1 MSTNAKIYAAVLL
14 SLGFFALAG
23 AFADGWLVDATRF
36 ACYLA
41 LAILSSVL
49 RVGLPGVA
57 GSMSFAFLFVLI
69 GMVDLSFPETLVIGV
84 TCVLIEAVWH
94 PRRRLT
100 VWQVFLSLSNISLA
114 IACANLV
121 FHWSILS
128 FHGIPMPARLVLAAS
143 VFFLANTFAM
153 SSLVSLSDGSSLIK
167 TWRESYFWSFPYYL
181 GGAAIALAFHQISD
195 TVGWP
200 AALLLLPLAHLFHRA
215 YSLHLARMEDGKQHA
230 EQMASVHLRTIEALA
245 LAIEAKDSTT
255 SDHLR
260 RVQVYAMEMGRELG
274 LDDHELEAL
283 RAAALL
289 HDIGKLAVPEYI
301 ISKPGRLTPEEF
313 EKMKI
318 HTVVGAEILEH
329 VQFPYP
335 VVPIVR
341 AHHEKWNGT
350 GYPMGLRGTDIP
362 IGARILSAVDA
373 LDALASDRQYR
384 RAFPLDEAMAKI
396 EIESGSSFDPAVI
409 EILKR
414 KHVELERKAQTSA
427 PIGVKLSTSVRIE
440 RGDAPATGFETAN
453 VSTASAN
460 GQESDFPYS
469 AAIARRDM
477 QEIFDVGLGSES
489 PLSLDE
495 IIAVLGVRLKKLI
508 PFDAIALYS
517 VKNDELVPS
526 YVNGDN
532 YRLFTSLKIP
542 MGQGLSGWVAENR
555 KPIMNGNPSVEPGYL
570 NDPSIFSTLRSAL
583 AVPLEGSEGVIGVLS
598 LYHEGRDAFT
608 REHLRLIQTIGPK
621 LAHSLEL
628 ASRGAVED
636 PENSL
641 DYLTGLPNAQALFMH
656 LEAELARCKR
666 LSISLGVMVCCV
678 DGLKQV
684 NQRLGRLEG
693 DKMLRAV
700 ATALKDNCSEFDYL
714 ARLSGDEFA
723 VLMPGIRK
731 DAIQAKIAKL
741 MTASPRTGKQ
751 PVTLIS
757 GQSSFPEDGADAE
770 SLIGE
775 ADRRMF
781 QVKQQRDLSAD
792 TDSRRNRINWLQ

>member
-1 MSTNAKIYAAVLL
+1 M
-14 SLGFFALAG
+14 LAG

-36 ACYLA
+36 ACYLS
-41 LAILSSVL
+41 LAILSSIL
-49 RVGLPGVA
+49 KVGLPGVA
-57 GSMSFAFLFVLI
+57 GSISFAFLFVLI

-84 TCVLIEAVWH
+84 TCVLIELIWH
-94 PRRRLT
+94 PKRRLNLS
-100 VWQVFLSLSNISLA
+100 QVLLSLSNIALA
-114 IACANLV
+114 IACANAV

-128 FHGIPMPARLVLAAS
+128 SHGIPMPARLVMAAS
-143 VFFLANTFAM
+143 VFFLVNTFAT
-153 SSLVSLSDGSSLIK
+153 SSLVSLTDGSSLIR

-181 GGAAIALAFHQISD
+181 GGAAIALAFHQISEN
-195 TVGWP
+195 VGWP
-200 AALLLLPLAHLFHRA
+200 AALLILPLAHLFHRA
-215 YSLHLARMEDGKQHA
+215 YSLHLARLEDGKRHA
-230 EQMASVHLRTIEALA
+230 EQVASINLRTIEALA
-245 LAIEAKDSTT
+245 LAIEAKDNTT

-260 RVQVYAMEMGRELG
+260 RVQVYAMELGRELG
-274 LDDHELEAL
+274 LNAEELEAL

-384 RAFPLDEAMAKI
+384 RALPLDEAMGKI
-396 EIESGSSFDPAVI
+396 EIESGRSFDPAVV
-409 EILKR
+409 EVLKR
-414 KHVELERKAQTSA
+414 NHVELERKAQASA
-427 PIGVKLSTSVRIE
+427 PIGVKLSTNVRIE
-440 RGDAPATGFETAN
+440 RGDAPATGFE
-453 VSTASAN
+453 SAGESVFSAT
-460 GQESDFPYS
+460 GQNSDFPYS
-469 AAIARRDM
+469 AALARRDM

-489 PLSLDE
+489 PLNLDE
-495 IIAVLGVRLKKLI
+495 VIAVLGVRLKKLI

-517 VKNDELVPS
+517 VQEDKLVPS
-526 YVNGDN
+526 YVSGDN

-621 LAHSLEL
+621 LALSLEL
-628 ASRGAVED
+628 ASRGEVTD
-636 PENSL
+636 PDNSL

-656 LEAELARCKR
+656 LETELGRCKR
-666 LSISLGVMVCCV
+666 LSSSLGVMVCCV

-700 ATALKDNCSEFDYL
+700 AAALKDNCSEFDYL

-723 VLMPGIRK
+723 VLMPGIRQ

-741 MTASPRTGKQ
+741 MTASPRAGKQ
-751 PVTLIS
+751 PVTLIA
-757 GQSSFPEDGADAE
+757 GQSTFPEDGTDAE

-781 QVKQQRDLSAD
+781 QVKQQRNLSAD
-792 TDSRRNRINWLQ
+792 TDNRRNPVDWLQ

>member
-14 SLGFFALAG
+14 SLGFLVLAG
-23 AFADGWLVDATRF
+23 AFADGWIVDGTRF
-36 ACYLA
+36 ASYLT
-41 LAILSSVL
+41 LAVLSSAL
-49 RVGLPGVA
+49 KVGLPGVA
-57 GSMSFAFLFVLI
+57 GSRSFAFIFVLI
-69 GMVDLSFPETLVIGV
+69 GMVDLTLPETLVIGV
-84 TCVLIEAVWH
+84 TCILIEGVWH
-94 PRRRLT
+94 PKRRLT
-100 VWQVFLSLSNISLA
+100 LLQLLLSVANISLA
-114 IACANLV
+114 IACANVV
-121 FHWSILS
+121 FNWSILTTN
-128 FHGIPMPARLVLAAS
+128 GITMPVRLAFAAS
-143 VFFLANTFAM
+143 VFFLVNTFAM
-153 SSLVSLSDGSSLIK
+153 SSLASLSDQSSLIR
-167 TWRESYFWSFPYYL
+167 TWRESYFWSFPYYM
-181 GGAAIALAFHQISD
+181 GGAAIAWAFHAISE

-200 AALLLLPLAHLFHRA
+200 AALLVLPLAHLFHRT
-215 YSLHLARMEDGKQHA
+215 YSLHFARLEDGKKHA

-245 LAIEAKDSTT
+245 LAIEAKDNTT
-255 SDHLR
+255 HDHLK

-274 LDDHELEAL
+274 LNEDELEAL

-384 RAFPLDEAMAKI
+384 RALPLDEAMSKI
-396 EIESGSSFDPAVI
+396 ELESGRSFDPAVV

-414 KHVELERKAQTSA
+414 NHVELERKAQASNS
-427 PIGVKLSTSVRIE
+427 IGVKLSTNLRIE

-453 VSTASAN
+453 SLTFSTR
-460 GQESDFPYS
+460 GEESDFPYS

-489 PLSLDE
+489 PLNLDE
-495 IIAVLGVRLKKLI
+495 IIAVLAVRLKKLI

-517 VKNDELVPS
+517 VEDDKLIPG
-526 YVNGDN
+526 YVSGDN
-532 YRLFTSLKIP
+532 YRLFSSLQIP

-570 NDPSIFSTLRSAL
+570 NDPNIFSTLRSAL
-583 AVPLEGSEGVIGVLS
+583 AVPLEGSVGIIGVLS

-621 LAHSLEL
+621 LALSLEL
-628 ASRGAVED
+628 ASKGAAED
-636 PENSL
+636 PENPI
-641 DYLTGLPNAQALFMH
+641 DYLTGLPNAQALFLH
-656 LEAELARCKR
+656 LEAELVRCKR
-666 LSISLGVMVCCV
+666 LSTSLGVMVCSV

-693 DKMLRAV
+693 DKTLRAV
-700 ATALKDNCSEFDYL
+700 AAALKDNCSEFDYL

-723 VLMPGIRK
+723 VLMPGVRK
-731 DAIQAKIAKL
+731 DTIHAKIAKL
-741 MTASPRTGKQ
+741 MNASPRAGKQ
-751 PVTLIS
+751 KVTLLA

-770 SLIGE
+770 MLISE

-781 QVKQQRDLSAD
+781 QKKQQRDLAAD
-792 TDSRRNRINWLQ
+792 AESRADEMNWLQ

>member
-1 MSTNAKIYAAVLL
+1 MSTNAKIYAAVLV
-14 SLGFFALAG
+14 SLGFLVLAG
-23 AFADGWLVDATRF
+23 AFADGWLVDGTRF

-49 RVGLPGVA
+49 RVGFPVLA

-69 GMVDLSFPETLVIGV
+69 GLVDLTFPETLVIGV
-84 TCVLIEAVWH
+84 VCILIEGVWH
-94 PRRRLT
+94 PKRRLS
-100 VWQVFLSLSNISLA
+100 VLQVVLSVANISLA
-114 IACANLV
+114 IACTNVV
-121 FHWSILS
+121 FHWTTLGS
-128 FHGIPMPARLVLAAS
+128 HGVPMPARLVLAAS
-143 VFFLANTFAM
+143 VFFLVNTFAM
-153 SSLVSLSDGSSLIK
+153 SSLVSLSDGNSLIR
-167 TWRESYFWSFPYYL
+167 TWSESYFWSFPYYL
-181 GGAAIALAFHQISD
+181 GGAAIALAFHQISE

-215 YSLHLARMEDGKQHA
+215 YSLHLARLEDGKRHA
-230 EQMASVHLRTIEALA
+230 EEMASVHLRTIEALA
-245 LAIEAKDSTT
+245 LAIEAKDDTT

-274 LDDHELEAL
+274 LNDNELEAL

-384 RAFPLDEAMAKI
+384 RALPLAEAMAKI
-396 EIESGSSFDPAVI
+396 EIESGRSFDPAVV
-409 EILKR
+409 ETLKR
-414 KHVELERKAQTSA
+414 RHVELERKAQASG

-453 VSTASAN
+453 TSVISAN
-460 GQESDFPYS
+460 GQDSDFPYS

-477 QEIFDVGLGSES
+477 QEIFDVGIGSES

-517 VKNDELVPS
+517 VEEDKLVPS
-526 YVNGDN
+526 YVSGDN
-532 YRLFTSLKIP
+532 YRLFSSLKIP

-583 AVPLEGSEGVIGVLS
+583 SVPLEGSEGVIGVLS

-608 REHLRLIQTIGPK
+608 REQLRLIQTIGPK
-621 LAHSLEL
+621 LALSLEL
-628 ASRGAVED
+628 ASRGAVKD

-656 LEAELARCKR
+656 LEAELARCRR

-741 MTASPRTGKQ
+741 MTASPRAGKQ

-781 QVKQQRDLSAD
+781 QVKQQKDLTAD
-792 TDSRRNRINWLQ
+792 THSRRNPINWLQ